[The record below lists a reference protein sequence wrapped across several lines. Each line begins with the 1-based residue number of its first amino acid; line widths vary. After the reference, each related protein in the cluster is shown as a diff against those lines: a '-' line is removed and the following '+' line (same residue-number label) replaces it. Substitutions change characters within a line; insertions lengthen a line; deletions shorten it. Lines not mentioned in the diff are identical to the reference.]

1 MQLLFNHPQIH
12 YLIYFFVGLNLLYF
26 IGHFIYNAIYSTKQT
41 NSLEIFTK
49 LTFGSLIILIAS
61 SVYWTKGNTIFL
73 GLIFPIYFL
82 MRGNTIRP
90 SFELP
95 TLKQIGYLNLIAT
108 PIIICQLI
116 LYSNCGEWSLLPID
130 VNNHA
135 ELSFFFKQ
143 GFESKYAAL
152 NSLDALNVPT
162 KSPYHYC
169 DSWLTTFFHT
179 IFPKTYIGY
188 TIMFVV
194 YPILFTILLSGIM
207 SILNSLKINTFTA
220 LLFSLLLLFLGPID
234 MDFTRKIFDTGNL
247 LTSNTVIFEN
257 AGFFFNTLAFS
268 YHGQKHIPFYILAC
282 WIVIMFM
289 KSKEQKAIY
298 LLGFAPLINIGLA
311 PGIAGGLGLYSLYKI
326 WKSKEIFPT
335 LHQALPAF
343 FSTLFLIVFY
353 KINGGYD
360 IEHQTVINTFS
371 SNLNIKGEFLKIV
384 LKIGYALIFLCLIY
398 FINLLLFISEKRS
411 LISKPLS
418 LLVLFTILSG
428 LLTRIIFEGF
438 NTPQF
443 LSYILPFVNIYLI
456 YVFSVNYRSNLK
468 SKISLVL
475 ILIICIN
482 NFCQTYFHATTRR
495 EISISKIH
503 AEDFI
508 KKTNVLLATTSNPK
522 FGYLLSDNDY
532 KMIPPGF
539 WYGYYPCEFLL
550 TRDCFQFYSL
560 NFPNQHYAKNSQ
572 QSNNFSPNHLRYIFP
587 HSMSRKEYENAV
599 IKFINKSQIDFVL
612 VKQKTTIPFSIRKII
627 KDSLVDSKT
636 GDRILFVKS

>member
-1 MQLLFNHPQIH
+1 MQLLFDHPQLP
-12 YLIYFFVGLNLLYF
+12 YLIYFFAGLNLFYF
-26 IGHFIYNAIYSTKQT
+26 VGHFIFNAIYKTKQI

-49 LTFGSLIILIAS
+49 LTFGSLALLIAS

-82 MRGNTIRP
+82 MRGHTIKT
-90 SFELP
+90 SLELP
-95 TLKQIGYLNLIAT
+95 TLKQIGFLNLIAT

-116 LYSNCGEWSLLPID
+116 LYSKWGEWNLLPID

-152 NSLDALNVPT
+152 NSLDALNIPT

-194 YPILFTILLSGIM
+194 YPILFTVLLSGIM
-207 SILNSLKINTFTA
+207 SILNSLKLNPFIA
-220 LLFSLLLLFLGPID
+220 LLFSLLLLFSGPID
-234 MDFTRKIFDTGNL
+234 TDFTRKIFDSGNL

-282 WIVIMFM
+282 WTVILFM
-289 KSKEQKAIY
+289 ESKDKKAIY
-298 LLGFAPLINIGLA
+298 LLAFAPLINIGLA
-311 PGIAGGLGLYSLYKI
+311 PGIIGGLGLYTIYQI
-326 WKSKEIFPT
+326 WKTKNLLPPLFN
-335 LHQALPAF
+335 ALPAI

-371 SNLNIKGEFLKIV
+371 SDLNIKGEFLKIV

-398 FINLLLFISEKRS
+398 SIYLLMYCSEKRL

-428 LLTRIIFEGF
+428 LITRIIFEGF

-443 LSYILPFVNIYLI
+443 LSYILPLVNIYLI
-456 YVFSVNYRSNLK
+456 YLFTVTYRSNLK

-475 ILIICIN
+475 IFIICIN
-482 NFCQTYFHATTRR
+482 NIYQTYFHTTTRR

-508 KKTNVLLATTSNPK
+508 KKTNVLLATNPNPK
-522 FGYLLSDNDY
+522 FGYLLSDIDY
-532 KMIPPGF
+532 KTIPPGF

-587 HSMSRKEYENAV
+587 HAMNRKEYEKAI
-599 IKFINKSQIDFVL
+599 IKFIEKTKIEYVL
-612 VKQKTTIPFSIRKII
+612 AKRKTTLPASFQKIFN
-627 KDSLVDSKT
+627 DSMVDSKT

>member
-1 MQLLFNHPQIH
+1 MQLLFDHPQLP
-12 YLIYFFVGLNLLYF
+12 YLIYFFAGLNLLYF
-26 IGHFIYNAIYSTKQT
+26 IGHFIFNAIHKTKQT

-49 LTFGSLIILIAS
+49 LTFGSLAILIAS
-61 SVYWTKGNTIFL
+61 SIYWTKGNTIFL

-82 MRGNTIRP
+82 MRGNIVKP

-95 TLKQIGYLNLIAT
+95 TLKQIGSLNLIAI

-116 LYSNCGEWSLLPID
+116 LYSKWGEWNLLPID

-135 ELSFFFKQ
+135 ELSYFFKQ

-152 NSLDALNVPT
+152 NSLDALHVPT

-169 DSWLTTFFHT
+169 DNWLTTFFHT
-179 IFPKTYIGY
+179 IFPKTYIGFTMMY
-188 TIMFVV
+188 VV
-194 YPILFTILLSGIM
+194 YPILFTVLLSGIM
-207 SILNSLKINTFTA
+207 SILNSLKLNPFKA

-234 MDFTRKIFDTGNL
+234 TDFTRKIFDSGNL

-282 WIVIMFM
+282 WIVILFM
-289 KSKEQKAIY
+289 KSSDKKAIY
-298 LLGFAPLINIGLA
+298 LLAFAPLINIGLA
-311 PGIAGGLGLYSLYKI
+311 PGIIGGLGFYTLFQI
-326 WKSKEIFPT
+326 WKTKHVIPP
-335 LHQALPAF
+335 LLNALPVF

-371 SNLNIKGEFLKIV
+371 SDLNIKGEFLKV
-384 LKIGYALIFLCLIY
+384 AFKLGYALIFLGLIY
-398 FINLLLFISEKRS
+398 MVYLFMFTSEKRR
-411 LISKPLS
+411 LISNPLT
-418 LLVLFTILSG
+418 LLILFTIMSG
-428 LLTRIIFEGF
+428 LATRIVFEGF

-443 LSYILPFVNIYLI
+443 LSYILPLVNMYLI
-456 YVFSVNYRSNLK
+456 YVFVVTYNANLI
-468 SKISLVL
+468 SKISLAFIVL
-475 ILIICIN
+475 ICIN
-482 NFCQTYFHATTRR
+482 NMYQTYFHATTRR
-495 EISISKIH
+495 EISIAKMHSK
-503 AEDFI
+503 DFL
-508 KKTNVLLATTSNPK
+508 KKVTSLLAKNPNPK
-522 FGYLLSDNDY
+522 FGYLLSDIDY
-532 KMIPPGF
+532 KSIPPGF

-550 TRDCFQFYSL
+550 TKDCFQFYSL

-587 HSMSRKEYENAV
+587 HAMNRKEYENALLKL
-599 IKFINKSQIDFVL
+599 IEKTKIEYVL
-612 VKQKTTIPFSIRKII
+612 AKQKTTIPASFQKIVIDSI
-627 KDSLVDSKT
+627 VDSMT